1 MTNLRARRAQGNWSA
16 TSVLVLLGMLTVAVV
31 QPVKAHADALSQ
43 AVYISAI
50 EIVAI
55 PSKDGN
61 TAEIVETVA
70 LHNGTARP
78 AAFAVMVPQ
87 GATDPGFIAAQSKGW
102 FYGKGAFVNEHV
114 PTGNSTLVV
123 SMQAALG
130 GQSADLTFTEPV
142 DVQALFLIVPQG
154 ALFVSAQ
161 GGFLTSSDTF
171 VTGKVTYRRFTK
183 FDLQA
188 GVPWSMSLT
197 LLPTAGGR
205 QTPLPPDQPILNA
218 YSSHSVDL
226 EATGNLLLAAAILVV
241 GMISIRRSGAGN
253 GSLGREGR
261 ERLARLLVSR
271 EVVMREW
278 TDYERAHSQMSSS
291 SADSADSADSATYET
306 GREHYIER
314 ALAIDHELRTLD
326 PGGG

>member
-1 MTNLRARRAQGNWSA
+1 MANLRARRGTRCWSG
-16 TSVLVLLGMLTVAVV
+16 TLGLLLLVMMTVWVL
-31 QPVKAHADALSQ
+31 QPVQAHADTLSQ

-70 LHNGTARP
+70 LHNGTGRP
-78 AAFAVMVPQ
+78 TAFAVTVPQ

-102 FYGKGAFVNEHV
+102 FYGKGAFVNERV
-114 PTGNSTLVV
+114 PSGNSTLVV

-142 DVQALFLIVPQG
+142 NVQALFLIVPQG
-154 ALFVSAQ
+154 GLFVSAQ

-171 VTGKVTYRRFTK
+171 VTGNVTYRRFTK

-205 QTPLPPDQPILNA
+205 QTPLPPHQPILNA

-226 EATGNLLLAAAILVV
+226 EATGNLLLAVAILVV
-241 GMISIRRSGAGN
+241 GMISIRRSGAGD
-253 GSLGREGR
+253 GSMGREGR
-261 ERLARLLVSR
+261 ERRARLLARR

-278 TDYERAHSQMSSS
+278 TEFERSHVPLLSPA
-291 SADSADSADSATYET
+291 ADAVAYQT
-306 GREHYIER
+306 GREQYIER
-314 ALAIDHELRTLD
+314 ALAIDHELQALD
-326 PGGG
+326 PGGE